1 MNKQDRQR
9 LNIFII
15 LLVVLGLTLVLGYRM
30 TSPPS
35 GFTVQPP
42 EPKPPAN
49 VPTASDARIRLDLV
63 EKPEE
68 AEAGRTNVF
77 QYRQGR
83 PAPGPE
89 GSRPATVDP
98 SAASGPVMPPVPAVT
113 PIPSPPTAPPPPP
126 PIPLKYQGFAV
137 VNSGNAGGPALTAF
151 LSDDL
156 SHHYNV
162 SVGEVLIG
170 RYRIVGIT
178 EKNVEVEDLQN
189 NRRQVFPLLK

>member
-1 MNKQDRQR
+1 MTKQYRQK
-9 LNIFII
+9 LNIFVI

-30 TSPPS
+30 SSPPS
-35 GFTVQPP
+35 VFTVQPP
-42 EPKPPAN
+42 EPKPAAN

-63 EKPEE
+63 DQPEE
-68 AEAGRTNVF
+68 SEAGRTNVF

-83 PAPGPE
+83 PTPDPE
-89 GSRPATVDP
+89 GSKPA
-98 SAASGPVMPPVPAVT
+98 PVTPPGLVTPPVPTVAPT
-113 PIPSPPTAPPPPP
+113 PRPPTAPPPP

-137 VNSGNAGGPALTAF
+137 LNFGNSGTPALMAF
-151 LSDDL
+151 LSDDS

-162 SVGEVLIG
+162 SVGEVLLG

-178 EKNVEVEDLQN
+178 DKNVEVEDLQN

>member
-1 MNKQDRQR
+1 MTKQYRQK

-30 TSPPS
+30 SSPPS
-35 GFTVQPP
+35 VFTVQPP
-42 EPKPPAN
+42 EPKPAAN

-63 EKPEE
+63 DKPEE
-68 AEAGRTNVF
+68 SEAGRTNVF

-83 PAPGPE
+83 PAPDPE
-89 GSRPATVDP
+89 GSK
-98 SAASGPVMPPVPAVT
+98 
-113 PIPSPPTAPPPPP
+113 PPPPP

-137 VNSGNAGGPALTAF
+137 LNFGNSGTPALMAF
-151 LSDDL
+151 LSDDS

-162 SVGEVLIG
+162 SVGEVLLG

-178 EKNVEVEDLQN
+178 DKNVEVEDLQN

>member
-1 MNKQDRQR
+1 MTKQYRQK

-30 TSPPS
+30 SSPPS
-35 GFTVQPP
+35 VFTVQPP
-42 EPKPPAN
+42 EPKPAAN

-63 EKPEE
+63 DKPEE
-68 AEAGRTNVF
+68 SEAGRTNVF

-83 PAPGPE
+83 PAPDPE
-89 GSRPATVDP
+89 GSK
-98 SAASGPVMPPVPAVT
+98 PVPVTPPGLVTPPVPTVAPT
-113 PIPSPPTAPPPPP
+113 PRPPTAPPPPP

-137 VNSGNAGGPALTAF
+137 LNFGNSGTPALMAF
-151 LSDDL
+151 LSDDS

-162 SVGEVLIG
+162 SVGEVLLG

-178 EKNVEVEDLQN
+178 DKNVEVEDLQN

>member
-1 MNKQDRQR
+1 MTKQYRQK

-30 TSPPS
+30 SSPPS
-35 GFTVQPP
+35 VFTVQPP
-42 EPKPPAN
+42 EPKPAAN

-63 EKPEE
+63 DKPEE
-68 AEAGRTNVF
+68 SEAGRTNVF

-83 PAPGPE
+83 PAPDPE
-89 GSRPATVDP
+89 GSKPA
-98 SAASGPVMPPVPAVT
+98 PVTPPGLVTPPVPTVAPT
-113 PIPSPPTAPPPPP
+113 PRPPTAPPPPP

-137 VNSGNAGGPALTAF
+137 LNFGNSGTPALMAF
-151 LSDDL
+151 LSDDS

-162 SVGEVLIG
+162 SVGEVLLG

-178 EKNVEVEDLQN
+178 DKNVEVEDLQN

>member
-1 MNKQDRQR
+1 MTKQYRQK
-9 LNIFII
+9 LNIFVI

-30 TSPPS
+30 SSPPS

-42 EPKPPAN
+42 EPKPAAN

-63 EKPEE
+63 DKPEE
-68 AEAGRTNVF
+68 SEAGRTNVF

-83 PAPGPE
+83 PAPDPE
-89 GSRPATVDP
+89 GSKPA
-98 SAASGPVMPPVPAVT
+98 PVPPPGLVTPPVPTVT
-113 PIPSPPTAPPPPP
+113 PTPRPPTAPPPPP

-137 VNSGNAGGPALTAF
+137 LNFGNSGAPTLRAF
-151 LSDDL
+151 LSDDS

-162 SVGEVLIG
+162 SVGEVLLG

-178 EKNVEVEDLQN
+178 DKNVEVEDLQN

>member
-1 MNKQDRQR
+1 MTKQYRQK

-30 TSPPS
+30 SSPPS
-35 GFTVQPP
+35 VFTVQPP
-42 EPKPPAN
+42 EPKPAAN

-63 EKPEE
+63 DKPEE
-68 AEAGRTNVF
+68 SEAGRTNVF

-83 PAPGPE
+83 PAPDPE
-89 GSRPATVDP
+89 GSKPA
-98 SAASGPVMPPVPAVT
+98 PVTPPGLVTPPVPTVAPT
-113 PIPSPPTAPPPPP
+113 PRPPTAPPPP

-137 VNSGNAGGPALTAF
+137 LNFGNSGTPALMAF
-151 LSDDL
+151 LSDDS

-162 SVGEVLIG
+162 SVGEVLLG

-178 EKNVEVEDLQN
+178 DKNVEVEDLQN